1 MINGIQIIIHYPQ
14 FMINTPE
21 NIGILQT
28 ALTTI
33 ASFEIIPGEVFEKYL
48 YKLNN
53 DAEAEPDFYHK

>member
-1 MINGIQIIIHYPQ
+1 
-14 FMINTPE
+14 MINTPE